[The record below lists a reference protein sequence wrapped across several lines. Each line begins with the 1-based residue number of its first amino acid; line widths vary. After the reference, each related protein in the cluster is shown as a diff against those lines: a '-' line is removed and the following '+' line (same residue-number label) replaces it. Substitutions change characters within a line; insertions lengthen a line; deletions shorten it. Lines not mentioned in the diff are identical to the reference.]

1 MLYNSNASRLFA
13 LLAAVVETAW
23 IWRASR
29 HNRALPNLERAPAGP
44 RDADDTHPQPR
55 GRADEDRDDVPD
67 DIRRAWQS
75 LWRKLDERDGQS

>member
-1 MLYNSNASRLFA
+1 MLYNPNASRLFV
-13 LLAAVVETAW
+13 LLGAVVETAW

-29 HNRALPNLERAPAGP
+29 RSRELSNPEHAPSEKGSAEDNR
-44 RDADDTHPQPR
+44 PQPR
-55 GRADEDRDDVPD
+55 ERAEEHRDDVPD